1 MQKTTQ
7 NTNSVMAVTSL
18 ARTVNPEI
26 GLYQE
31 HYVNESFGFSVRLS
45 NGAINMSVEVAQD
58 YEAQPSSVT
67 PDRIANVAKT
77 FRKI

>member
-1 MQKTTQ
+1 MTKTNQYQ
-7 NTNSVMAVTSL
+7 NGVIAVTSL

-26 GLYQE
+26 GTYQE
-31 HYVNESFGFSVRLS
+31 HFVNENFVFSVRLS

-67 PDRIANVAKT
+67 TDRIENVAKT